1 MIDML
6 LNGFHMVLTPG
17 GILACFIGVLV
28 GTLVGVLPGVGPS
41 GTMALMLPFTL
52 SMDATL
58 GIIMLAGVYYGA
70 QYGGSTT
77 SILVN
82 VPGEASSVMTCL
94 EGFQM
99 AKRGRAGAALAV
111 AAIGSWIAGTVGVI
125 GLMLVGPLFA
135 KWALAFGPPEIFAIM
150 VLGFVVISNIASK
163 SPLKT
168 TAMVLIGLMLGT
180 VGQDPIQG
188 VIRFTFGYAPA
199 LDGVAFIPVVM
210 GLFGITEV
218 MWSVLEADQGKTV
231 AKVRFRDL
239 YPTRAE
245 LRRSAAPIARGTV
258 LGFLIGLIP
267 GPSAVISTI
276 VSYAMEKRLA
286 KYPEEWG
293 RGAIEGVAGPESA
306 NNATSSGALIPLLV
320 VGLPF
325 APPTAVLLSGFMMK
339 GVIPGPL
346 LFAQHPEI
354 FWGLIASMYIGN
366 VMLLVLNLPLVGVF
380 ASLLKVKPYYLMPF
394 VVLLCLIGSYS
405 LNNSMFDVWVMV
417 VMGVIGY
424 FLRRHGFDAA
434 PLVIGLVLGQVAERT
449 FRQSL
454 VMLHGSLLAVIE
466 RPVAAV
472 TFLLA
477 VLIIVLPPVIR
488 RLRTNPRSKEA

>member
-1 MIDML
+1 MIDQL
-6 LNGFHMVLTPG
+6 LNGFQLVLTPAG
-17 GILACFIGVLV
+17 MLACFIGVLV

-99 AKRGRAGAALAV
+99 AKRGRAGAALAI
-111 AAIGSWIAGTVGVI
+111 AAIGSWIAGTAGVI
-125 GLMLVGPLFA
+125 GLMLLGPPFA
-135 KWALAFGPPEIFAIM
+135 RWALAFGPPEIFAIM
-150 VLGFVVISNIASK
+150 VLGFVVVSNISSQA
-163 SPLKT
+163 PLKT
-168 TAMVLIGLMLGT
+168 SAMVLIGLMLGT
-180 VGQDPIQG
+180 VGQDPIMG
-188 VIRFTFGYAPA
+188 VIRFTFGYSPA
-199 LDGVAFIPVVM
+199 LDGIAFIPVVM

-218 MWSVLEADQGKTV
+218 MWSVLEGGRGEV
-231 AKVRFRDL
+231 VGGVRFRDL
-239 YPTRAE
+239 YPNKEE
-245 LRRSAAPIARGTV
+245 LKRSIAPIGRGTL

-276 VSYAMEKRLA
+276 VSFSTEKRLSNR
-286 KYPEEWG
+286 PQDWG
-293 RGAIEGVAGPESA
+293 KGAIEGVAGPESA

-320 VGLPF
+320 LGLPF

-339 GVIPGPL
+339 GVVPGPL
-346 LFAQHPEI
+346 LFKQHPEV
-354 FWGLIASMYIGN
+354 FWGLIASMYLGN
-366 VMLLVLNLPLVGVF
+366 MMLLILNLPLVGIF
-380 ASLLKVKPYYLMPF
+380 ASLLRVRPYYLMPL

-417 VMGVIGY
+417 VMGFLGY
-424 FLRRHGFDAA
+424 FMRRNGFDAA
-434 PLVIGLVLGQVAERT
+434 PLVIGLVLGQLAERT

-454 VMLHGSLLAVIE
+454 VMLYGDFWTVLT
-466 RPVAAV
+466 RPVTAAMLIL
-472 TFLLA
+472 T
-477 VLIIVLPPVIR
+477 VLIIVLPLVTRR
-488 RLRTNPRSKEA
+488 RLRV

>member
-1 MIDML
+1 MIDQL
-6 LNGFHMVLTPG
+6 LNGFHLVLTPA

-94 EGFQM
+94 EGYQM
-99 AKRGRAGAALAV
+99 AKRGRAGAALAI
-111 AAIGSWIAGTVGVI
+111 AAISSWIAGTAGVI
-125 GLMLVGPLFA
+125 GLMLLGPPFA

-150 VLGFVVISNIASK
+150 VLGFAVISNISSQA
-163 SPLKT
+163 PLKT
-168 TAMVLIGLMLGT
+168 LAAVLIGLMLGT
-180 VGQDPIQG
+180 VGQDPIMG
-188 VIRFTFGYAPA
+188 VIRFTFGYSPA
-199 LDGVAFIPVVM
+199 LDGIAFIPVVM

-218 MWSVLEADQGKTV
+218 MWSVLEGGKGEAV
-231 AKVRFRDL
+231 GRVSFRDL
-239 YPTRAE
+239 YPNKEE
-245 LRRSAAPIARGTV
+245 LKRSLAPIGRGTV

-276 VSYAMEKRLA
+276 VSFSTEKRLSRR
-286 KYPEEWG
+286 PQDWG
-293 RGAIEGVAGPESA
+293 KGAIEGVAGPESA

-320 VGLPF
+320 LGLPF

-339 GVIPGPL
+339 GVVPGPL
-346 LFAQHPEI
+346 LFKQNPEV
-354 FWGLIASMYIGN
+354 FWGLIASMYLGN
-366 VMLLVLNLPLVGVF
+366 MMLLILNLPLVGVF
-380 ASLLKVKPYYLMPF
+380 ASLLRVRPYYLMPL

-405 LNNSMFDVWVMV
+405 LNNSMFDVGVMV
-417 VMGVIGY
+417 VMGFLGY
-424 FLRRHGFDAA
+424 FMRRNGFDAA
-434 PLVIGLVLGQVAERT
+434 PLVIGLVLGQLAERT

-454 VMLHGSLLAVIE
+454 VMLYGDFWMVLA
-466 RPVAAV
+466 RPV
-472 TFLLA
+472 TLA
-477 VLIIVLPPVIR
+477 MLILTVLIILRPLITRR
-488 RLRTNPRSKEA
+488 RLGI